1 VQIKVPKRLSKQERE
16 AFERL
21 AEVSNFNPRQSG

>member
-21 AEVSNFNPRQSG
+21 AEVSNFDPRKKG